1 MTNMNDKQIKLN
13 FLNINKN
20 NPIDIDEVVSYEI
33 TGKKFIY
40 YGKDNK
46 FPLFI
51 NNLYLNSPILQGVVD
66 TISDYVLGEGITFN
80 NTQLT
85 NDTYVNARKQTL
97 EDIVEKIIF
106 DFILYGG
113 FSLNVI
119 RNKIG
124 QIVELYH
131 VDYKSI
137 RVNKELTKC
146 YVSKDWCKWGSKY
159 YELPFY
165 EINENNPSSIIYY
178 NGNTNEQYPIPMY
191 HSSIRSI
198 SNLIE
203 VDKYHSSSLTNDFS
217 PSMMLSFQE
226 GKPTIEEQGEIESQL
241 NKKWSGASNAG
252 KLLVTFSDGP
262 DTSPKLQHIEQS
274 DWGERYNSLITSAKE
289 NVYTSFR
296 ISSVLVGGTV
306 QSTGFNALEFKS
318 AFVLYN
324 KTMIK
329 PLQKQIERLF
339 NNLLPNY
346 GFKFI
351 TFDTSGF
358 ENDTNNNTNNII

>member
-1 MTNMNDKQIKLN
+1 MINMNDKIKLN

-20 NPIDIDEVVSYEI
+20 NPIDIDDIVSYEI
-33 TGKKFIY
+33 TGKKFVY

-66 TISDYVLGEGITFN
+66 TISDYTLGEGIVFH

-85 NDTYVNARKQTL
+85 NDTYINSRKQTL
-97 EDIVEKIIF
+97 EDVVEKIIF
-106 DFILYGG
+106 DFVLYGG
-113 FSLNVI
+113 FAINVI

-159 YELPFY
+159 FELPFY

-178 NGNTNEQYPIPMY
+178 NGNTNDQYPIPMY

-217 PSMMLSFQE
+217 PSMMLSFLE
-226 GKPTIEEQGEIESQL
+226 GKPTIEEQSEIESSL

-262 DTSPKLQHIEQS
+262 DTAPQLQHIEQS

-296 ISSVLVGGTV
+296 ISSVLVGGTA

-324 KTMIK
+324 KTMIR
-329 PLQKQIERLF
+329 PIQKQIERLF
-339 NNLLPNY
+339 NNLLPTY
-346 GFKFI
+346 SFEFT

-358 ENDTNNNTNNII
+358 EDNNNTKNII